1 MALPTLSP
9 EQRAEALEKAQ
20 AARQARKRLLE
31 QIKSGELTIAQV
43 LDQGKSDSV
52 VAKTKVSA
60 LVGAL
65 PGYGA
70 AKAAAA
76 LAEAQIVEGRRVGG
90 LGVKQRDALVNAL
103 N

>member
-1 MALPTLSP
+1 
-9 EQRAEALEKAQ
+9 
-20 AARQARKRLLE
+20 
-31 QIKSGELTIAQV
+31 
-43 LDQGKSDSV
+43 V

-60 LVGAL
+60 LVQAL

-70 AKAAAA
+70 SKAAAA
-76 LAEAQIVEGRRVGG
+76 LAEAQIVDGRRLGG